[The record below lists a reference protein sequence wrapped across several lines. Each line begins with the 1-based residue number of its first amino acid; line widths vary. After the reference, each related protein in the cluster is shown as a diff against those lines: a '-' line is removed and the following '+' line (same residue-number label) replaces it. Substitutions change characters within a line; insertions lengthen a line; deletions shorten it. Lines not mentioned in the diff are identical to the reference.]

1 MFRIRKI
8 YDNSSPNNR
17 KAIDQV
23 LEILRS
29 QFPGA
34 RAEDF
39 VRLPQQLTNPLKYKY
54 RSVLLVAEDGMD
66 NVKGFA
72 MLLHLPDI
80 EIVYLELVSAAPGG
94 TGGGIGS
101 ALYERVREEAL
112 SLNVYGIFFECSV
125 DDPALAVSP
134 GTLKQNVARMR
145 FYERYGARPII
156 NNDYASPIE
165 ANDSDLYFLMY
176 DDLGQGVS
184 LSRQVARKVVRAILE
199 RKYGDVISKKLITD
213 VVNSFRDDPVQL
225 REPRY
230 LDLKKIKSLVVA
242 AHIKS
247 IALIVN
253 EGHDIH
259 HVKDHGYVEAPVR
272 ISAILHH
279 LNKTGTFTRLAPKR
293 TPVRY
298 IKAVHDPAFVLYL
311 RRACARLP
319 WGKSIYPIIFP
330 IRNLQRPPKD
340 VELQVGY
347 YCMDTFTPLNR
358 NAYLAAQGAVDCAV
372 TGARA
377 ILEGFRFAY
386 ALVRPPGHHAERRA
400 FGGFCYFN
408 SSAVAANYLSHYGR
422 VAVLDVDF
430 HHGNGTQDIFYHRDD
445 VLTVSIHG
453 DPHFAYP
460 HFAGFADETG
470 EGAGKGYN
478 LNLPLPESITVERYH
493 RTLAK
498 ALKRIAEF
506 KPAFLVVALGLD
518 TAKADPTGSW
528 QLAAKDFQQNG
539 QMIGAMQL
547 PTLVVQEGGYR
558 TRTLGSNARHFFEGL
573 WAASSTVV
581 KPGKAAAVKKS
592 GTRRQ

>member
-1 MFRIRKI
+1 
-8 YDNSSPNNR
+8 
-17 KAIDQV
+17 
-23 LEILRS
+23 
-29 QFPGA
+29 
-34 RAEDF
+34 
-39 VRLPQQLTNPLKYKY
+39 
-54 RSVLLVAEDGMD
+54 
-66 NVKGFA
+66 
-72 MLLHLPDI
+72 
-80 EIVYLELVSAAPGG
+80 
-94 TGGGIGS
+94 
-101 ALYERVREEAL
+101 
-112 SLNVYGIFFECSV
+112 
-125 DDPALAVSP
+125 
-134 GTLKQNVARMR
+134 
-145 FYERYGARPII
+145 
-156 NNDYASPIE
+156 
-165 ANDSDLYFLMY
+165 
-176 DDLGQGVS
+176 
-184 LSRQVARKVVRAILE
+184 
-199 RKYGDVISKKLITD
+199 
-213 VVNSFRDDPVQL
+213 
-225 REPRY
+225 
-230 LDLKKIKSLVVA
+230 
-242 AHIKS
+242 
-247 IALIVN
+247 LIVN

-272 ISAILHH
+272 LSAILHH
-279 LNKTGTFTRLAPKR
+279 LNKTELFTRLAPKR
-293 TPVRY
+293 TSARH
-298 IKAVHDPAFVLYL
+298 IKAVHDPAFVHYL

-377 ILEGFRFAY
+377 ILDGFRLAY

-408 SSAVAANYLSHYGR
+408 SSAIAANYLSRYGR
-422 VAVLDVDF
+422 VAILDVDF
-430 HHGNGTQDIFYHRDD
+430 HHGNGTQDIFYRRED

-470 EGAGKGYN
+470 EGAGRGYN
-478 LNLPLPESITVERYH
+478 LNLPLPENITVERYH

-498 ALKRIAEF
+498 ALKRVVEF
-506 KPAFLVVALGLD
+506 KPAFLIVALGLD

-539 QMIGAMQL
+539 QMIGALKM

-573 WAASSTVV
+573 WAASSTH
-581 KPGKAAAVKKS
+581 KNPKKALSARKS
-592 GTRRQ
+592 TTHRR